1 MAVLFC
7 FPGQGGQKPGMLHA
21 LPDHPEVR
29 RTLQQA
35 GDALG
40 TDPLLFDTQQAL
52 SSTVAVQLCLLVAGV
67 AMARVLAAHGA
78 VPGMVAGLSIGAF
91 PAAVVAGIMEYD
103 DAVRLVH
110 RRARLMESAYPSG
123 YGLAAIVGLDQR
135 RVEQLVA
142 QAHSAAMPVYL
153 ANLNGPRQFVLAGSD
168 AALAAVMELA
178 RDAGATRCERLAVSV
193 PSHCPLLDDAAA
205 AMRQEF
211 GTVTLRRPKL
221 AYLSSN
227 AARALHDPA
236 AIADDLANNMARQ
249 VHWSVTARLAWE
261 RGARLALE
269 MPGGGVL
276 TGLNM
281 PVFDGGLALACD
293 ANRVDTVL
301 ELLAREAGGGLA

>member
-1 MAVLFC
+1 MSVLFC
-7 FPGQGGQKPGMLHA
+7 FPGQGAQKPGMLHA
-21 LPDHPEVR
+21 LPDHAEVR
-29 RTLQQA
+29 RTLQQTA
-35 GDALG
+35 DVLG
-40 TDPLLFDTQQAL
+40 RDPLGLDTQQAL

-67 AMARVLAAHGA
+67 AMARVLAASGA
-78 VPGMVAGLSIGAF
+78 VPNMVAGLSIGAF
-91 PAAVVAGIMEYD
+91 PAAVTAGVLDYE
-103 DAVRLVH
+103 DAARLVD
-110 RRARLMESAYPSG
+110 RRARLMHDAYPSG

-135 RVEQLVA
+135 RVEELVA
-142 QAHSAAMPVYL
+142 QVHSTASPVYL
-153 ANLNGPRQFVLAGSD
+153 ANLNGPRQFVLAGAD
-168 AALAAVMELA
+168 VALAAAMELA

-205 AMRQEF
+205 ELRRELGKLA
-211 GTVTLRRPKL
+211 LRRPRL

-269 MPGGGVL
+269 MPGGAVL
-276 TGLNM
+276 TGLNA

-293 ANRVDTVL
+293 GNRVDTVL
-301 ELLAREAGGGLA
+301 ELLTRESGQP